1 MKKAFYMMAAAAIAL
16 SSCSS
21 EETTD
26 VAKSTAIS
34 FRPTVGFNSR
44 GAELNGTNFNEM
56 WVYAYDLN
64 ATTGAGNGFEGE
76 KFTKQGTSSNEFLPF
91 NPLFWQAGSE
101 LRFFAI
107 NPVKNDWHGTLTI
120 DKNSA
125 SFSNVTIPNNIEDQK
140 DLVIG
145 SASAKATNHMD
156 GSGVGLQLNHI
167 LSQINFKAVNTNK
180 RLTYHIAA
188 IRIVNAKN
196 SDTYTFNPTQTQ
208 LGAWAGN
215 ATGNVTYEL
224 DFKKNPILLNGTKK
238 TDGATEAEN
247 YNHTE
252 AFLTHAGH
260 GAMLVP
266 QSLTPWNGKE
276 VSDVDP
282 FDGGSYIALLVNV
295 RYTDGTYVYPKKA
308 DGDENYGWIA
318 VPLPKNNA
326 GNDKA
331 EWKMG
336 NKYIYTLDLSK
347 GCGKVAPVDPN
358 PEGGKVDPTGKPGA
372 DPKPGANIFGKPI
385 SFTVTLAPWTDKN
398 GVANGETG
406 YNPNENI
413 QM

>member
-44 GAELNGTNFNEM
+44 GAELNNTNFTEM
-56 WVYAYDLN
+56 WVSGFDMGA
-64 ATTGAGNGFEGE
+64 ATGVGNGFEDV
-76 KFTKQGTSSNEFLPF
+76 KFDKQGAGNEFLPDI
-91 NPLFWQAGSE
+91 PLFWQAGSE

-107 NPVKNDWHGTLTI
+107 NPAKANWHGTLTFTK
-120 DKNSA
+120 DDAKLTD
-125 SFSNVTIPNNIEDQK
+125 VTIPNNIEEQK

-145 SASAKATNHMD
+145 SVTAQANNHMD
-156 GSGVGLQLNHI
+156 GKGVDLTLNHI

-196 SDTYTFNPTQTQ
+196 SDTYSYNAGTKV
-208 LGAWAGN
+208 GSWAGN
-215 ATGNVTYEL
+215 TTGKVTYEL
-224 DFKKNPILLNGTKK
+224 NFKDNPIVLDGTKK
-238 TDGATEAEN
+238 TDGATEADN
-247 YNHTE
+247 YDRTT
-252 AFLTHAGH
+252 AFLTHEGH

-266 QSLTPWNGKE
+266 QALTPWNGAE
-276 VSDVDP
+276 VSGTAP

-295 RYTDGTYVYPKKA
+295 CFTNGTYVYPKNA
-308 DGDENYGWIA
+308 NGDEDYGWIA
-318 VPLPKNNA
+318 IPLPKNNA
-326 GNDKA
+326 GGDKS

-336 NKYIYTLDLSK
+336 NKYIYTLNLSE
-347 GCGKVAPVDPN
+347 GCGKVDPVNPN
-358 PEGGKVDPTGKPGA
+358 PDGGGKVEPNGTT

-385 SFTVTLAPWTDKN
+385 KFTVTLAPWTDKN
-398 GVANGETG
+398 GVADGGAG

>member
-44 GAELNGTNFNEM
+44 GAELNNTNFNEM

-76 KFTKQGTSSNEFLPF
+76 KFTKQGESSNEFLPF

-107 NPVKNDWHGTLTI
+107 NPVKENWHGTLTI
-120 DKNSA
+120 DKTSA

-156 GSGVGLQLNHI
+156 GSGVGLTLNHI

-188 IRIVNAKN
+188 IRIVHAKN
-196 SDTYTFNPTQTQ
+196 SDSYTFNPVQSQT
-208 LGAWAGN
+208 GVW
-215 ATGNVTYEL
+215 TGNPTGDVTYEL
-224 DFKKNPILLNGTKK
+224 DFKKNPILLDGT
-238 TDGATEAEN
+238 TDHSEK
-247 YNHTE
+247 
-252 AFLTHAGH
+252 FLTHEGH

-266 QSLTPWNGKE
+266 QTLTPWNGKE
-276 VSDVDP
+276 VSDAEP
-282 FDGGSYIALLVNV
+282 FDNGSYIALLVNV
-295 RYTDGTYVYPKKA
+295 RYTNGSYVYPKKA

-318 VPLPKNNA
+318 IPLPKNNA
-326 GNDKA
+326 GKDKA

-358 PEGGKVDPTGKPGA
+358 PEGGKVDPTGKPDT

-385 SFTVTLAPWTDKN
+385 SFTVTLAPWTTDGN
-398 GVANGETG
+398 
-406 YNPNENI
+406 NENI
-413 QM
+413 PM

>member
-44 GAELNGTNFNEM
+44 GAELNNTNFNEM
-56 WVYAYDLN
+56 WVSGFDMGA
-64 ATTGAGNGFEGE
+64 ATGAGNGFEDV
-76 KFTKQGTSSNEFLPF
+76 KFNKQGAGNEFLPDI
-91 NPLFWQAGSE
+91 PLFWQAGSE

-107 NPVKNDWHGTLTI
+107 NPVKANWHGTLAFT
-120 DKNSA
+120 KTEA
-125 SFSNVTIPNNIEDQK
+125 SFNDVEIPKNIEEQK

-145 SASAKATNHMD
+145 SVTAQANNHMD
-156 GSGVGLQLNHI
+156 GTGVDLTLNHI

-180 RLTYHIAA
+180 RLTYRIAA

-196 SDTYTFNPTQTQ
+196 SDTYTYNAVTKVGT
-208 LGAWAGN
+208 WAGN
-215 ATGNVTYEL
+215 TSGKVTYEL
-224 DFKKNPILLNGTKK
+224 NFKDNPITLDGTKK

-247 YNHTE
+247 YDRTT

-266 QSLTPWNGKE
+266 QSLTPWNGAE
-276 VSDVDP
+276 VVENTAP
-282 FDGGSYIALLVNV
+282 FDGNSYIALLVNV
-295 RYTDGTYVYPKKA
+295 RFTNDAYVYPKKA
-308 DGDENYGWIA
+308 NGNEDYGWIA
-318 VPLPKNNA
+318 VPLPTNNA

-336 NKYIYTLDLSK
+336 NKYIYTLNLSE
-347 GCGKVAPVDPN
+347 GCGKVDPVDPN
-358 PEGGKVDPTGKPGA
+358 PEGGGKVEPNGTT

-385 SFTVTLAPWTDKN
+385 KFTVTLSPWTDNPADGN
-398 GVANGETG
+398 GT
-406 YNPNENI
+406 NI
-413 QM
+413 KM

>member
-44 GAELNGTNFNEM
+44 GAELNGTNFNDM
-56 WVYAYDLN
+56 WVSAYDLK
-64 ATTGAGNGFEGE
+64 ATEGTGNGFEGE
-76 KFTKQGTSSNEFLPF
+76 KFTKQGESNDFLSDT
-91 NPLFWQAGSE
+91 PLFWQAGSE

-125 SFSNVTIPNNIEDQK
+125 SFSNVTIPANIEDQK

-145 SASAKATNHMD
+145 SVTAQANSHMD
-156 GSGVGLQLNHI
+156 GNGVGLTLNHI

-188 IRIVNAKN
+188 IRIVHAKN
-196 SDTYTFNPTQTQ
+196 SDSYTFNPTQSQT
-208 LGAWAGN
+208 GVWTGN
-215 ATGNVTYEL
+215 ASGDVTYEL
-224 DFKKNPILLNGTKK
+224 DFKDNPIILDGTKK
-238 TDGATEAEN
+238 TDGTAEQN
-247 YNHTE
+247 YDRTT

-266 QSLTPWNGKE
+266 QLLTPWNGAE
-276 VSDVDP
+276 VNDAAQ

-295 RYTDGTYVYPKKA
+295 RFTNGTYVYPKKA
-308 DGDENYGWIA
+308 NGDEDYGWIA
-318 VPLPKNNA
+318 IPLPKNNA
-326 GNDKA
+326 ANDKA
-331 EWKMG
+331 EWEMG
-336 NKYIYTLDLSK
+336 NKYIYTLNLSE
-347 GCGKVAPVDPN
+347 GCGKVDPVKPN
-358 PEGGKVDPTGKPGA
+358 PEGGGKVEPDGA
-372 DPKPGANIFGKPI
+372 TDPKPGANIFGKPI
-385 SFTVTLAPWTDKN
+385 KFTVTLAPWTPNPADGN
-398 GVANGETG
+398 GTII
-406 YNPNENI
+406 P
-413 QM
+413 M

>member
-44 GAELNGTNFNEM
+44 GAELNGTNFNDM
-56 WVYAYDLN
+56 WVYAYDLK
-64 ATTGAGNGFEGE
+64 ATEGTGNGFEGE
-76 KFTKQGTSSNEFLPF
+76 KFTKQGSTNDFLPDT
-91 NPLFWQAGSE
+91 PLFWQAGSE

-107 NPVKNDWHGTLTI
+107 NPVKENWHGTLTI
-120 DKNSA
+120 DKTSA

-145 SASAKATNHMD
+145 SVTAQANSHMD
-156 GSGVGLQLNHI
+156 GNGVGLTLNHI

-188 IRIVNAKN
+188 IRIVHAKN
-196 SDTYTFNPTQTQ
+196 ADSYTFNPANSQT
-208 LGAWAGN
+208 GVWAGN
-215 ATGNVTYEL
+215 PSGDVTYEL
-224 DFKKNPILLNGTKK
+224 DFKKNPIVLDGTKK
-238 TDGATEAEN
+238 TDGTAADN
-247 YNHTE
+247 YDRTE

-266 QSLTPWNGKE
+266 QLLTPWNGAE
-276 VSDVDP
+276 VVENTAP

-295 RYTDGTYVYPKKA
+295 RFTNGTWVYPKKA
-308 DGDENYGWIA
+308 NGNEDYGWIA
-318 VPLPKNNA
+318 IPLPKNNA
-326 GNDKA
+326 ANDKA

-336 NKYIYTLDLSK
+336 NKYIYTLNLSE
-347 GCGKVAPVDPN
+347 GYGKVAPENPN
-358 PEGGKVDPTGKPGA
+358 PDGGKVEPDGA
-372 DPKPGANIFGKPI
+372 TDPKPGANIFGKPI
-385 SFTVTLAPWTDKN
+385 KFTVTLAPWTPNPADGN
-398 GVANGETG
+398 GT
-406 YNPNENI
+406 NI
-413 QM
+413 KM

>member
-44 GAELNGTNFNEM
+44 GAELNTTNFNDM

-64 ATTGAGNGFEGE
+64 ATSGNGNGFEGE
-76 KFTKQGTSSNEFLPF
+76 KFTKQGTSNDFLPDT
-91 NPLFWQAGSE
+91 PLFWQAGSE

-107 NPVKNDWHGTLTI
+107 NPVKENWHGTLAFT
-120 DKNSA
+120 KTEATFNE
-125 SFSNVTIPNNIEDQK
+125 VTIPNNIEEQK

-145 SASAKATNHMD
+145 SVTAQANNHMD
-156 GSGVGLQLNHI
+156 GKGVDLTLNHI

-180 RLTYHIAA
+180 RLTYRIAA

-196 SDTYTFNPTQTQ
+196 SDTYSYN
-208 LGAWAGN
+208 AGTKVGSW
-215 ATGNVTYEL
+215 TGNTTDKVTYEL
-224 DFKKNPILLNGTKK
+224 NFKDNPIVLDGTKK
-238 TDGATEAEN
+238 TDGATEADN
-247 YNHTE
+247 YDRTT
-252 AFLTHAGH
+252 AFLTHEGH

-266 QSLTPWNGKE
+266 QSLTPWNGAE
-276 VSDVDP
+276 VDENTAP

-295 RYTDGTYVYPKKA
+295 RFTNGTYVYPKKA
-308 DGDENYGWIA
+308 NGDEDYGWIA
-318 VPLPKNNA
+318 VPLPTNNA
-326 GNDKA
+326 AGDKA

-336 NKYIYTLDLSK
+336 NKYIYTLNLSE
-347 GCGKVAPVDPN
+347 GCGKVDPVNPN
-358 PEGGKVDPTGKPGA
+358 PDGGGKVEPDGA
-372 DPKPGANIFGKPI
+372 TDPKPGANIFGKPI
-385 SFTVTLAPWTDKN
+385 KFTVTLAPWTDNPAGGN
-398 GVANGETG
+398 GT
-406 YNPNENI
+406 NI

>member
-44 GAELNGTNFNEM
+44 GAELNNTNFNEM

-76 KFTKQGTSSNEFLPF
+76 KFTKQGESSNEFLPF

-107 NPVKNDWHGTLTI
+107 NPVKENWHGTLEINKT
-120 DKNSA
+120 SA
-125 SFSNVTIPNNIEDQK
+125 SFTGVTIPTNIEEQK

-156 GSGVGLQLNHI
+156 GSGVGLTLNHI

-188 IRIVNAKN
+188 IRIVHAKN
-196 SDTYTFNPTQTQ
+196 SDSYTFNPVQSQT
-208 LGAWAGN
+208 GVW
-215 ATGNVTYEL
+215 TGNPTGDVTYEL
-224 DFKKNPILLNGTKK
+224 DFKKNPILLDGT
-238 TDGATEAEN
+238 TDHSEK
-247 YNHTE
+247 
-252 AFLTHAGH
+252 FLTHEGH

-266 QSLTPWNGKE
+266 QTLTPWNGKE
-276 VSDVDP
+276 VSDAEP
-282 FDGGSYIALLVNV
+282 FDNGSYIALLVNV
-295 RYTDGTYVYPKKA
+295 RYTNGSYVYPKKA

-318 VPLPKNNA
+318 IPLPKNNA
-326 GNDKA
+326 GKDKA

-358 PEGGKVDPTGKPGA
+358 PDGGKVDPTGKPDT

-385 SFTVTLAPWTDKN
+385 SFTVTLAPWTTDSN
-398 GVANGETG
+398 
-406 YNPNENI
+406 NENI
-413 QM
+413 PM

>member
-44 GAELNGTNFNEM
+44 GAELNNTNFNEM

-76 KFTKQGTSSNEFLPF
+76 KFTKQGESSNEFLPF

-107 NPVKNDWHGTLTI
+107 NPVKENWHGTLEINKT
-120 DKNSA
+120 SA
-125 SFSNVTIPNNIEDQK
+125 SFTGVTIPTNIEEQK

-156 GSGVGLQLNHI
+156 GSGVGLTLNHI

-188 IRIVNAKN
+188 IRIVHAKN
-196 SDTYTFNPTQTQ
+196 SDSYTFNPVQSQT
-208 LGAWAGN
+208 GVW
-215 ATGNVTYEL
+215 TGNPTGDVTYEL
-224 DFKKNPILLNGTKK
+224 DFKKNPILLDGT
-238 TDGATEAEN
+238 TDHSEK
-247 YNHTE
+247 
-252 AFLTHAGH
+252 FLTHEGH

-266 QSLTPWNGKE
+266 QTLTPWNGKE
-276 VSDVDP
+276 VSDAEP
-282 FDGGSYIALLVNV
+282 FDNGSYIALLVNV
-295 RYTDGTYVYPKKA
+295 RYTNGSYVYPKKA

-318 VPLPKNNA
+318 IPLPKNNA
-326 GNDKA
+326 GKDKA

-358 PEGGKVDPTGKPGA
+358 PEGGKVDPTGKPDT

-385 SFTVTLAPWTDKN
+385 SFTVTLAPWTTDGN
-398 GVANGETG
+398 
-406 YNPNENI
+406 NENI
-413 QM
+413 PM

>member
-44 GAELNGTNFNEM
+44 GAELNNTNFNEM

-76 KFTKQGTSSNEFLPF
+76 KFTKQGESSNEFLPF

-107 NPVKNDWHGTLTI
+107 NPVKENWHGTLEINKT
-120 DKNSA
+120 SA
-125 SFSNVTIPNNIEDQK
+125 SFTGVTIPTNIEEQK

-156 GSGVGLQLNHI
+156 GSGVGLTLNHI

-188 IRIVNAKN
+188 IRIVHAKN
-196 SDTYTFNPTQTQ
+196 SDSYTFNPVQSQT
-208 LGAWAGN
+208 GVW
-215 ATGNVTYEL
+215 TGNPTGDVTYEL
-224 DFKKNPILLNGTKK
+224 DFKKNPILLDGT
-238 TDGATEAEN
+238 TDHSEK
-247 YNHTE
+247 
-252 AFLTHAGH
+252 FLTHEGH

-266 QSLTPWNGKE
+266 QTLTPWNGKE
-276 VSDVDP
+276 VSDAEP
-282 FDGGSYIALLVNV
+282 FDNGSYIALLVNV
-295 RYTDGTYVYPKKA
+295 RYTNGSYVYPKKA

-318 VPLPKNNA
+318 IPLPKNNA
-326 GNDKA
+326 GKDKA

-347 GCGKVAPVDPN
+347 GCGKVAPVDSN
-358 PEGGKVDPTGKPGA
+358 PEGGKVDPTGKPDT

-385 SFTVTLAPWTDKN
+385 SFTVTLAPWTTDGN
-398 GVANGETG
+398 
-406 YNPNENI
+406 NENI
-413 QM
+413 PM

>member
-44 GAELNGTNFNEM
+44 GAELNTTNFNDM

-64 ATTGAGNGFEGE
+64 ATSGNGNGFEGE
-76 KFTKQGTSSNEFLPF
+76 KFTKQGTGNDFLPDT
-91 NPLFWQAGSE
+91 PLFWQAGSE

-107 NPVKNDWHGTLTI
+107 NPAKANWHGTLTFTK
-120 DKNSA
+120 DDAKLTD
-125 SFSNVTIPNNIEDQK
+125 VTIPTNIEEQK

-145 SASAKATNHMD
+145 SVTAQANNHMD
-156 GSGVGLQLNHI
+156 GKGVDLTLNHI

-196 SDTYTFNPTQTQ
+196 SDTYSYNAGTKVGT
-208 LGAWAGN
+208 WAGN
-215 ATGNVTYEL
+215 TTGKVTSEL
-224 DFKKNPILLNGTKK
+224 NFKDNPIVLDGTKK
-238 TDGATEAEN
+238 TDGATEADN
-247 YNHTE
+247 YDRTT
-252 AFLTHAGH
+252 AFLTHEGH

-266 QSLTPWNGKE
+266 QSLTPWNGAE
-276 VSDVDP
+276 VDENTAP

-295 RYTDGTYVYPKKA
+295 RFTNGTYVYPKKA
-308 DGDENYGWIA
+308 NGDEDYGWIA
-318 VPLPKNNA
+318 VPLPTNNA
-326 GNDKA
+326 AGDKA

-336 NKYIYTLDLSK
+336 NKYIYTLNLSE
-347 GCGKVAPVDPN
+347 GCGKVDPVNPN
-358 PEGGKVDPTGKPGA
+358 PDGGGKVEPDGA
-372 DPKPGANIFGKPI
+372 TDPKPGANIFGKPI
-385 SFTVTLAPWTDKN
+385 KFTVTLAPWTDNPAGGN
-398 GVANGETG
+398 GT
-406 YNPNENI
+406 NI

>member
-44 GAELNGTNFNEM
+44 GAELNNTNFTEM
-56 WVYAYDLN
+56 WVSGFDMGA
-64 ATTGAGNGFEGE
+64 ATGVGNGFEGE
-76 KFTKQGTSSNEFLPF
+76 KFTKQGTSNDFLPDT
-91 NPLFWQAGSE
+91 PLFWQAGSE

-107 NPVKNDWHGTLTI
+107 NPVKENWHGTLTFTK
-120 DKNSA
+120 DDAKLTD
-125 SFSNVTIPNNIEDQK
+125 VTIPNNIEEQK

-145 SASAKATNHMD
+145 SVTAQANNHMD
-156 GSGVGLQLNHI
+156 GKGVDLTLNHI

-180 RLTYHIAA
+180 RLTYRIAA

-196 SDTYTFNPTQTQ
+196 GDSYTFNPTQSQT
-208 LGAWAGN
+208 GAWVGN
-215 ATGNVTYEL
+215 PTGDVTYEL
-224 DFKKNPILLNGTKK
+224 DFKNNVIELNGT
-238 TDGATEAEN
+238 DGK
-247 YNHTE
+247 TE
-252 AFLTHAGH
+252 AFLTHKGH

-266 QSLTPWNGKE
+266 QTLTPWDGKE
-276 VSDVDP
+276 VVENTAP

-295 RYTDGTYVYPKKA
+295 CFTNGTYVYPKKA
-308 DGDENYGWIA
+308 NGDEDYGWIA
-318 VPLPKNNA
+318 IPLPKNNA
-326 GNDKA
+326 GGDKA

-336 NKYIYTLDLSK
+336 NKYIYTLNLSE
-347 GCGKVAPVDPN
+347 GCGKVDPVNPN
-358 PEGGKVDPTGKPGA
+358 PDGGGKVEPDGA
-372 DPKPGANIFGKPI
+372 TDPKPGANIFGKPI
-385 SFTVTLAPWTDKN
+385 KFTVTLAPWTDKN
-398 GVANGETG
+398 GVADGGTG

>member
-44 GAELNGTNFNEM
+44 GAELNGTNFNDM

-64 ATTGAGNGFEGE
+64 ATSGNGNGFEGE
-76 KFTKQGTSSNEFLPF
+76 KFTKQGTSNDFLPDT
-91 NPLFWQAGSE
+91 PLFWQAGSE

-107 NPVKNDWHGTLTI
+107 NPVKENWHGTLTFTK
-120 DKNSA
+120 DDAKLTD
-125 SFSNVTIPNNIEDQK
+125 VTIPNNIEEQK

-145 SASAKATNHMD
+145 SVTAQANNHMD
-156 GSGVGLQLNHI
+156 GKGVDLTLNHI

-180 RLTYHIAA
+180 RLTYRIVA

-196 SDTYTFNPTQTQ
+196 SDTYSYNAGTKVGT
-208 LGAWAGN
+208 WAGN
-215 ATGNVTYEL
+215 TTGKVTYEL
-224 DFKKNPILLNGTKK
+224 NFKDNPIVLDGTKK
-238 TDGATEAEN
+238 TDGATEADN
-247 YNHTE
+247 YDRTT

-266 QSLTPWNGKE
+266 QSLTPWNGNE
-276 VSDVDP
+276 VSDAAP
-282 FDGGSYIALLVNV
+282 FGGGSYIALLVNV
-295 RYTDGTYVYPKKA
+295 RFTNGSWVYPKNA
-308 DGDENYGWIA
+308 NSFEDYGWIA
-318 VPLPKNNA
+318 VPLPTNNDA
-326 GNDKA
+326 NDKA

-336 NKYIYTLDLSK
+336 NKYIYTLNLSE
-347 GCGKVAPVDPN
+347 GCGKVAPENPN
-358 PEGGKVDPTGKPGA
+358 PDGGKVEPDGA
-372 DPKPGANIFGKPI
+372 TDPKPGANIFGKPI
-385 SFTVTLAPWTDKN
+385 KFTVTLAPWTDTTGGN
-398 GVANGETG
+398 GT
-406 YNPNENI
+406 NI

>member
-44 GAELNGTNFNEM
+44 GAELNGTNFNDM
-56 WVYAYDLN
+56 WVYAYDLK
-64 ATTGAGNGFEGE
+64 ATEGTGNGFEGE
-76 KFTKQGTSSNEFLPF
+76 KFTKQGSTNDFLPDT
-91 NPLFWQAGSE
+91 PLFWQAGSE

-107 NPVKNDWHGTLTI
+107 NPVKENWHGTLTI
-120 DKNSA
+120 DKTSA

-145 SASAKATNHMD
+145 SVTAQANSHMD
-156 GSGVGLQLNHI
+156 GNGVGLTLNHI

-188 IRIVNAKN
+188 IRIVHAKN
-196 SDTYTFNPTQTQ
+196 ADSYTFNPANSQT
-208 LGAWAGN
+208 GVW
-215 ATGNVTYEL
+215 TGKPSGDVTYEL
-224 DFKKNPILLNGTKK
+224 DFKKNPIVLDGTKK
-238 TDGATEAEN
+238 TDGTAADN
-247 YNHTE
+247 YDRTE

-266 QSLTPWNGKE
+266 QLLTPWNGAE
-276 VSDVDP
+276 VVENTAP

-295 RYTDGTYVYPKKA
+295 RFTNGTWVYPKKA
-308 DGDENYGWIA
+308 NGNEDYGWIA
-318 VPLPKNNA
+318 IPLPKNNA
-326 GNDKA
+326 ANDKA

-336 NKYIYTLDLSK
+336 NKYIYTLNLSE
-347 GCGKVAPVDPN
+347 GCGKVAPENPN
-358 PEGGKVDPTGKPGA
+358 PDGGKVEPDGA
-372 DPKPGANIFGKPI
+372 TDPKPGANIFGKPI
-385 SFTVTLAPWTDKN
+385 KFTVTLAPWTPNPADGN
-398 GVANGETG
+398 GTII
-406 YNPNENI
+406 P
-413 QM
+413 M

>member
-44 GAELNGTNFNEM
+44 GAELNGTNFNDM
-56 WVYAYDLN
+56 WVYAYDLK
-64 ATTGAGNGFEGE
+64 ATEGTGNGFEAE
-76 KFTKQGTSSNEFLPF
+76 KFTKQGVTNDFLPDT
-91 NPLFWQAGSE
+91 PLFWQAGSE

-145 SASAKATNHMD
+145 SVTAQANSHMD
-156 GSGVGLQLNHI
+156 GKGVGLTLNHI

-188 IRIVNAKN
+188 IRIVHAKN
-196 SDTYTFNPTQTQ
+196 SDSYTFNPAQSQT
-208 LGAWAGN
+208 GVW
-215 ATGNVTYEL
+215 TGKPTGDVTYEL
-224 DFKKNPILLNGTKK
+224 DFKNNPIVLDGTKK
-238 TDGATEAEN
+238 TDGATEADN
-247 YNHTE
+247 YDRTT

-266 QSLTPWNGKE
+266 QSLTPWNGAE
-276 VSDVDP
+276 VVENTAP

-295 RYTDGTYVYPKKA
+295 RFTNGTYVYPKKA
-308 DGDENYGWIA
+308 NGDEDYGWIA
-318 VPLPKNNA
+318 IPLPKNNA
-326 GNDKA
+326 DGDKA
-331 EWKMG
+331 EWNMG
-336 NKYIYTLDLSK
+336 NKYIYTLNLSE
-347 GCGKVAPVDPN
+347 GCGKVAPENPN
-358 PEGGKVDPTGKPGA
+358 PDGGKVEPDGA
-372 DPKPGANIFGKPI
+372 TDPKPGANIFGKPI
-385 SFTVTLAPWTDKN
+385 KFTVTLAPWTPNPADGN
-398 GVANGETG
+398 GT
-406 YNPNENI
+406 NI
-413 QM
+413 KM

>member
-44 GAELNGTNFNEM
+44 GAELNGTNFNDM

-64 ATTGAGNGFEGE
+64 ATSGNGNGFEGE
-76 KFTKQGTSSNEFLPF
+76 KFTKQGTSNDFLPDT
-91 NPLFWQAGSE
+91 PLFWQAGSE

-107 NPVKNDWHGTLTI
+107 NPVKENWHGTLDINKT
-120 DKNSA
+120 SA
-125 SFSNVTIPNNIEDQK
+125 SFTNVTIPNNIEEQK

-145 SASAKATNHMD
+145 SVTAQANNHMD
-156 GSGVGLQLNHI
+156 GKGVDLTLNHI

-188 IRIVNAKN
+188 IRIVHAKN
-196 SDTYTFNPTQTQ
+196 TDSYTFNPTQSQT
-208 LGAWAGN
+208 GAWGGN
-215 ATGNVTYEL
+215 ATGDVTYEL
-224 DFKKNPILLNGTKK
+224 DFKKKPITLDGTKK
-238 TDGATEAEN
+238 TDGTEADN
-247 YNHTE
+247 YDRTT

-266 QSLTPWNGKE
+266 QSLTPWNGNE
-276 VSDVDP
+276 VSDAAP
-282 FDGGSYIALLVNV
+282 FGGGSYIALLVNV
-295 RYTDGTYVYPKKA
+295 RFTNGSWVYPKNA
-308 DGDENYGWIA
+308 NSFEDYGWIA
-318 VPLPKNNA
+318 VPLPTNNDA
-326 GNDKA
+326 NDKA

-336 NKYIYTLDLSK
+336 NKYIYTLNLSE
-347 GCGKVAPVDPN
+347 GCGKVAPENPN
-358 PEGGKVDPTGKPGA
+358 PDGGKVEPNGTT

-385 SFTVTLAPWTDKN
+385 KFTVTLAPWTPNPADGN
-398 GVANGETG
+398 GTII
-406 YNPNENI
+406 P
-413 QM
+413 M

>member
-44 GAELNGTNFNEM
+44 GAELNNENFTEM
-56 WVYAYDLN
+56 WVSGFDMG
-64 ATTGAGNGFEGE
+64 ATTGSGNGFEAE
-76 KFTKQGTSSNEFLPF
+76 KFTKQGSTNEFLPDT
-91 NPLFWQAGSE
+91 PLFWQAGSE

-107 NPVKNDWHGTLTI
+107 NPVKENWHGTLTI

-125 SFSNVTIPNNIEDQK
+125 SFSNVSIPTNIENQK

-145 SASAKATNHMD
+145 SKTVQANNYMD
-156 GSGVGLQLNHI
+156 GSGVGLTLNHI
-167 LSQINFKAVNTNK
+167 LSQINFKAINTNK

-196 SDTYTFNPTQTQ
+196 GGRYSFDPTQSQT
-208 LGAWAGN
+208 GVWAGN
-215 ATGNVTYEL
+215 QSDAVTYEL
-224 DFKKNPILLNGTKK
+224 DFKNNVIVLNGT
-238 TDGATEAEN
+238 DGK
-247 YNHTE
+247 TE
-252 AFLTHAGH
+252 AFLTHKGH

-266 QSLTPWNGKE
+266 QTLTPWNGAE
-276 VSDVDP
+276 VYDAAQ

-295 RYTDGTYVYPKKA
+295 CFTNGTYVYPKKA
-308 DGDENYGWIA
+308 NGDEDYGWIA
-318 VPLPKNNA
+318 IPLPKNNA
-326 GNDKA
+326 GGDKA

-336 NKYIYTLDLSK
+336 NKYIYTLNLSE
-347 GCGKVAPVDPN
+347 GCGKVDPVNPN
-358 PEGGKVDPTGKPGA
+358 PDGGGKVEPNGTT

-385 SFTVTLAPWTDKN
+385 KFTVTLAPWTDKN
-398 GVANGETG
+398 GVADGGAG

>member
-44 GAELNGTNFNEM
+44 GAELNNTNFNEM
-56 WVYAYDLN
+56 WVSGFDMGA
-64 ATTGAGNGFEGE
+64 ATGTGNGFEDV
-76 KFTKQGTSSNEFLPF
+76 KFNKQGTGNEFLPDI
-91 NPLFWQAGSE
+91 PLFWQAGSE

-107 NPVKNDWHGTLTI
+107 NPAKDNWHGTLAFTK
-120 DKNSA
+120 DEAKLTD
-125 SFSNVTIPNNIEDQK
+125 VTIPNNIEEQK

-145 SASAKATNHMD
+145 SATAQANNHMD
-156 GSGVGLQLNHI
+156 GKGVDLTLNHI

-180 RLTYHIAA
+180 RLTYRIAA

-196 SDTYTFNPTQTQ
+196 SDTYTYNAVTKVGT
-208 LGAWAGN
+208 WAGN
-215 ATGNVTYEL
+215 TSGKVTYEL
-224 DFKKNPILLNGTKK
+224 NFKDNPITLDGT
-238 TDGATEAEN
+238 TD
-247 YNHTE
+247 HTE
-252 AFLTHAGH
+252 EFLRHEGH

-276 VSDVDP
+276 VSDTEQ
-282 FDGGSYIALLVNV
+282 FDGNSYIALLVNV
-295 RYTDGTYVYPKKA
+295 RFTNDAYVYPKKA
-308 DGDENYGWIA
+308 NGNEDYGWIA
-318 VPLPKNNA
+318 VPLPTNNA

-336 NKYIYTLDLSK
+336 NKYIYTLNLSE
-347 GCGKVAPVDPN
+347 GCGKVDPVDPN
-358 PEGGKVDPTGKPGA
+358 PEGGGKVEPNGTT

-385 SFTVTLAPWTDKN
+385 KFTVTLSPWTDNPADGN
-398 GVANGETG
+398 GT
-406 YNPNENI
+406 NI
-413 QM
+413 KM